1 VAKKPTA
8 TESDGP
14 ATAPRR
20 ALLAILVVAAVLRF
34 VPLGVSQP
42 RFHHLDEWDFA
53 MSAEQMVAT
62 GDLNPHR
69 FHHPG
74 LYRYAI
80 ALAYPVTNLVLRP
93 LLAPEAQQWVPYITG
108 RLLSAA
114 AGVLG
119 VLLAWKLAMRLMG
132 LAGAAAAAGV
142 LALMPLPV
150 QFGHIAKPDTTM
162 AMWVGLTLLLAW
174 RIAEKPSRRLY
185 VLAGLCIGFATGS
198 KYNGLMACVAVLAAH
213 MVAPGN
219 RPWYRRL
226 VGGDL
231 WLAALCSV
239 VGFVVTSPFHV
250 LDYGSMLAEFRTGY
264 AFVVAGDRAESA
276 QRAPALV
283 EFGAKAAEW
292 IGAVPLLLAAAGAAV
307 WWRRDR
313 RALLV
318 VGAPLVAYVLLIS
331 GWAFRQAHY
340 LMPIVPAVAVMAA
353 APVAALWPR
362 RRRLAA
368 ALVAAML
375 LPGAVVSVREV
386 VRFWRPDTKT
396 LAFRAL
402 RERLRGPHGWI
413 LRDYDALWDTA
424 GDVLPIKNPGF
435 EFYDVVG
442 REYLKERGIS
452 HFVLSDGVA
461 DFDAMPPEQAT
472 RRGARRAELLA
483 CGDLL
488 ARVEPGWWRAGPG
501 IEVYAVKPSVRR
513 AFAEERERAARDL
526 VAKVATIENELARR
540 PDDVTL
546 HMEAARLLGQLAWVR
561 TGQGV
566 LDAYRRAIH
575 HAERATAMDPGSADA
590 TYNLGTLHVR
600 LGAWL
605 TTQRAPNRVVL
616 DRLERARTALRKA
629 IELDPDQADYYFNL
643 GYVLMGAGA
652 ADPAEPDRLFHK
664 ARSLDPAIGG
674 VERGPRPL
682 H

>member
-8 TESDGP
+8 TGTDGP
-14 ATAPRR
+14 ARTPRR
-20 ALLAILVVAAVLRF
+20 ALLAILVVAGVLRF

-80 ALAYPVTNLVLRP
+80 ALAYPVTNLALRP
-93 LLAPEAQQWVPYITG
+93 LLAPEAQRWVPYITG

-132 LAGAAAAAGV
+132 LAGAAAAASV
-142 LALMPLPV
+142 LALVPLHV
-150 QFGHIAKPDTTM
+150 QFAHIAKPDTTM
-162 AMWVGLTLLLAW
+162 AMWVALTLLLAW
-174 RIAEKPSRRLY
+174 RIAEKPRRRLY

-198 KYNGLMACVAVLAAH
+198 KYNGLVACVAVLAAH
-213 MVAPGN
+213 LVAPGD

-226 VGGDL
+226 VAADL

-239 VGFVVTSPFHV
+239 VGFLVTSPFHV
-250 LDYGSMLAEFRTGY
+250 LDYGAMIEEFHTGY
-264 AFVVAGDRAESA
+264 AFVVTGDPAEA
-276 QRAPALV
+276 AERPPALAV
-283 EFGAKAAEW
+283 FARDAVLW
-292 IGAVPLLLAAAGAAV
+292 IGAVPLLLAVAGAVV
-307 WWRRDR
+307 WARRKW

-318 VGAPLVAYVLLIS
+318 VASPAVAYLVAVSALALPQI
-331 GWAFRQAHY
+331 HY
-340 LMPIVPAVAVMAA
+340 LMPIVPAVVVLAAV
-353 APVAALWPR
+353 PVAALWPR
-362 RRRLAA
+362 RRRVAA
-368 ALVAAML
+368 ALVVAAL
-375 LPGAVVSVREV
+375 VPGAVVSVREV
-386 VRFWRPDTKT
+386 VRFWRPDTRT
-396 LAFRAL
+396 VAL
-402 RERLRGPHGWI
+402 NWLRSHLRGPHGWI

-442 REYLKERGIS
+442 RKYLKERGIS

-461 DFDAMPPEQAT
+461 DFEAMPPEQAT
-472 RRGARRAELLA
+472 RRAARRAELLG

-501 IEVYAVKPSVRR
+501 IEVHAVKPSVRR

-526 VAKVATIENELARR
+526 VAKVAAVENELARR
-540 PDDVTL
+540 PDDVAL

-561 TGQGV
+561 TGQDV
-566 LDAYRRAIH
+566 MEIYRRAIR
-575 HAERATAMDPGSADA
+575 HAERATALDPGSADA
-590 TYNLGTLHVR
+590 SYNLGTLHVR
-600 LGAWL
+600 FGAWL
-605 TTQRAPNRVVL
+605 TAQRAPNRVVL

-629 IELDPDQADYYFNL
+629 IELDPAQADYYFNL

-652 ADPAEPDRLFHK
+652 ADPAEPDRLFRK